1 MSKYSYVYFDPNNQK
16 VRWTQSISE
25 DVIINY
31 EYVGKMTRVE
41 FDLLVEV
48 LWEVFED
55 KDIPLKDFLKY
66 YNDIRVFCDK
76 IKIILER

>member
-1 MSKYSYVYFDPNNQK
+1 
-16 VRWTQSISE
+16 
-25 DVIINY
+25 
-31 EYVGKMTRVE
+31 MTRVE

-55 KDIPLKDFLKY
+55 KDIPLKDFMKY
-66 YNDIRVFCDK
+66 YNDIRHFCDK